1 MDHHR
6 DPPLCRMPPHHYHVQ
21 GDDIYKESLGTVN
34 CKPENT
40 CLLKVPG
47 KYMDNCEN
55 TAAVSIYNE
64 GGNVGTCNSYCTSH
78 AADW

>member
-1 MDHHR
+1 
-6 DPPLCRMPPHHYHVQ
+6 MPPHHYHVQ
-21 GDDIYKESLGTVN
+21 GDDIFSSGTVN

-55 TAAVSIYNE
+55 TAATSISVNS
-64 GGNVGTCNSYCTSH
+64 GTGGTCNSYCASH